1 MAGGRFGEFGGQYVP
16 ETLMNECIHLEEMYE
31 HFKNDPEFVKE
42 LDDLMRKSGVSD
54 RNMNPTRRQDAV
66 RRVRDNS
73 LERKPPK
80 KDGPTM

>member
-1 MAGGRFGEFGGQYVP
+1 MEYV
-16 ETLMNECIHLEEMYE
+16 EELFSRADFSKESTLMVRL
-31 HFKNDPEFVKE
+31 KKE
-42 LDDLMRKSGVSD
+42 IFPPVMGITLDDLMRKSGVSD